1 MINRLCCVSE
11 PRSHRS
17 EKRGPTTPQ
26 EHLDLGVN
34 YFLFQLR
41 SPKAVGR
48 SSIHKKWNV
57 VMEGHWEPKIR
68 LQRWFPLSVLLAAL
82 QDHTPFL
89 GFNIKTKTE
98 PKFPHQLLSSAQPFP
113 GAADALWIPG
123 QLSWEQP
130 GQLQSIVLF
139 GLWLWNRCSV
149 QPVGG
154 DSGAII
160 TTLITLARFL
170 LGEPHGITVP
180 LPDLGFW

>member
-98 PKFPHQLLSSAQPFP
+98 PKFPHQLLSSAHSQEQQMLC
-113 GAADALWIPG
+113 GSQVSSAGSSQGSSRALCCLDSDCGIAALCSLWAVTR
-123 QLSWEQP
+123 
-130 GQLQSIVLF
+130 VL
-139 GLWLWNRCSV
+139 
-149 QPVGG
+149 
-154 DSGAII
+154 
-160 TTLITLARFL
+160 
-170 LGEPHGITVP
+170 
-180 LPDLGFW
+180 